1 MQKLPHCHGCGS
13 EPDCDPDDLERGVM
27 SVDDVIFY
35 ANWQAIQCGWCF
47 QYVYVCP
54 ACNCDE
60 WSEEKGPVNC
70 TANKVFT

>member
-1 MQKLPHCHGCGS
+1 
-13 EPDCDPDDLERGVM
+13 M